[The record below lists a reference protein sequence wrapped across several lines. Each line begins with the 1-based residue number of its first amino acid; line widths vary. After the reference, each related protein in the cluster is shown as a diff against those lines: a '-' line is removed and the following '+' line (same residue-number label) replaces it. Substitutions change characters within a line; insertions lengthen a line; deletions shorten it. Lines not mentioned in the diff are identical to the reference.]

1 MSDKTKKAR
10 PKQYSNKTRNP
21 QSIVGK
27 IAEYGDTAINTL
39 IGGIGVAGGL
49 AVNELRKLKKFQD
62 KQRKLGQQAHMKKF
76 LEKKN
81 KRVKKTTPPGRG
93 GGGGGGFGKF
103 STIQRGLGTGSKTKL
118 PQKDFL

>member
-1 MSDKTKKAR
+1 MSEKK
-10 PKQYSNKTRNP
+10 YSNETRKP
-21 QSIVGK
+21 QSLRDK
-27 IAEYGDTAINTL
+27 IQPLINIGYGAI
-39 IGGIGVAGGL
+39 AGLGL
-49 AVNELRKLKKFQD
+49 AGANVMSKNKKFQD
-62 KQRKLGQQAHMKKF
+62 KQRKLSQQAHMKRF

-118 PQKDFL
+118 PQKDLL

>member
-1 MSDKTKKAR
+1 
-10 PKQYSNKTRNP
+10 
-21 QSIVGK
+21 
-27 IAEYGDTAINTL
+27 
-39 IGGIGVAGGL
+39 
-49 AVNELRKLKKFQD
+49 
-62 KQRKLGQQAHMKKF
+62 MKRF